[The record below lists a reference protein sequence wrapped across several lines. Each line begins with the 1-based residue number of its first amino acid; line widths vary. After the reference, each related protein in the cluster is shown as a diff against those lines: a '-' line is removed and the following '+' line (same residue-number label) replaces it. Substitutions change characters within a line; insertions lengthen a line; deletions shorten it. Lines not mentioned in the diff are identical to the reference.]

1 MHNNG
6 FHLTVICNTCEY
18 SPFQYIYIYILKL
31 KFSLEM
37 FWTKVTCGALRGRFR
52 FLKLLFLSA
61 AFSLMILGNIF
72 LTLFDVYGETWM
84 RGWREQR
91 KINAQGQTNIHL
103 DTGAKIWAFFSFTVK
118 KKNKQLI
125 WSQPSYRLSL
135 YLVELSLAY
144 AADQVVGQQVI
155 PFKPYRPPTAHN
167 VVHKLPHSIV
177 DKVVSIKQCILFCP
191 C

>member
-1 MHNNG
+1 MWI
-6 FHLTVICNTCEY
+6 FSI
-18 SPFQYIYIYILKL
+18 SIYIYIYILKL

-118 KKNKQLI
+118 KKKNNLFGVSRHI
-125 WSQPSYRLSL
+125 DLVFTSWSSVWLMLLTRL
-135 YLVELSLAY
+135 
-144 AADQVVGQQVI
+144 
-155 PFKPYRPPTAHN
+155 
-167 VVHKLPHSIV
+167 
-177 DKVVSIKQCILFCP
+177 
-191 C
+191 

>member
-1 MHNNG
+1 M
-6 FHLTVICNTCEY
+6 I
-18 SPFQYIYIYILKL
+18 IIIIIIII
-31 KFSLEM
+31 
-37 FWTKVTCGALRGRFR
+37 KVTCGALGGRFR

-84 RGWREQR
+84 RGWWEQC

-103 DTGAKIWAFFSFTVK
+103 DTDAKIWAFFSFTVK
-118 KKNKQLI
+118 KTKQTKKQLL

-144 AADQVVGQQVI
+144 AADQVVGHQVI

-167 VVHKLPHSIV
+167 VVHKLLHSIV
-177 DKVVSIKQCILFCP
+177 DKVVSIKQYILFCP